1 MTTDPKKSLTPAS
14 ISEVAKNDID
24 RLLQTGLA
32 DFSLRE
38 LLGLLVSSTGAA
50 ERNVYLEKTPTDR
63 PNGFYDR
70 SLQLGTIPVEVRVP
84 RTRTGEFR
92 PASLPSPYRR
102 GYCEEV
108 QSLLVGLLGSSRSI
122 NAAKDALQKM
132 GLSHSEQ
139 DLERVATGLI
149 EELELRNNRPLDP
162 DMLAVFVDGKY
173 VEFRDGDKLRSACI
187 YLVVGLGRD
196 GKKRVL
202 SCIAKAGRENL
213 EDWKVVLRGLL
224 ERGLRRV
231 MIFIQD
237 DFSGL
242 MPISQSFF
250 PNVDVQLCAVHMQRN
265 AKTHL
270 SKMDAVEFQQRWRAI
285 KSSWDVDVGNR
296 QFEELCDRF
305 AKSYPSWIG
314 ELRKKRQHYLAFLK
328 YPEYMRKSFST
339 TNLVE
344 AVNGQLEIMRRNS
357 GGYFHSEDTLK
368 FKLGLAI
375 SSLENGKWRIANHRI
390 FSVLPQLNAMFQT
403 RFEGV
408 TA

>member
-14 ISEVAKNDID
+14 VPDVAKNDIE

-38 LLGLLVSSTGAA
+38 LLGMLISSTGAA
-50 ERNVYLEKTPTDR
+50 ERNLYLEKTSTDK

-70 SLQLGTIPVEVRVP
+70 SLQLGTIPVDIRVP
-84 RTRTGEFR
+84 RTRSGEFR
-92 PASLPSPYRR
+92 PTSLPPLYRR
-102 GYCEEV
+102 GYGEEI
-108 QSLLVGLLGSSRSI
+108 QSLLLGLLGSSRSI
-122 NAAKDALQKM
+122 HAAKDALQKM

-139 DLERVATGLI
+139 DLECVATSLI
-149 EELELRNNRPLDP
+149 EELELRNSRPLDP

-173 VEFRDGDKLRSACI
+173 VELREGDKLRSACI

-202 SCIAKAGRENL
+202 SCMAKSGRENL
-213 EDWKVVLRGLL
+213 EDWKGILRGLI

-231 MIFIQD
+231 LIFIQD

-242 MPISQSFF
+242 MPISQGFF
-250 PNVDVQLCAVHMQRN
+250 PHADVQLCAVHMQRN

-270 SKMDAVEFQQRWRAI
+270 SKSDAVEFQQRWRAI
-285 KSSWDVDVGNR
+285 KSSWDVEVGNR

-305 AKSYPSWIG
+305 TKAYPSWIG
-314 ELRKKRQHYLAFLK
+314 ELRKKRPHYLAFLK

-339 TNLVE
+339 TNIVE
-344 AVNGQLEIMRRNS
+344 AINGQLEIMRRNS

-375 SSLENGKWRIANHRI
+375 SSLEDGRWRVVARTIAAAL
-390 FSVLPQLNAMFQT
+390 SQLNAMFQS
-403 RFEGV
+403 RFEESR
-408 TA
+408 

>member
-1 MTTDPKKSLTPAS
+1 MTTDPKKSLTPAAL
-14 ISEVAKNDID
+14 SELVKSDVHQ
-24 RLLQTGLA
+24 LLQTGLA
-32 DFSLRE
+32 GFSLRE
-38 LLGLLVSSTGAA
+38 LLGLLISTAGTA
-50 ERNVYLEKTPTDR
+50 ERSVYLEKEPTDK

-70 SLQLGTIPVEVRVP
+70 SLQLGTIPIEVRVP

-92 PASLPSPYRR
+92 PATLPSRYRR
-102 GYCEEV
+102 GYSEEV

-132 GLSHSEQ
+132 GLSSSEQ
-139 DLERVATGLI
+139 DLERVATPMI
-149 EELELRNNRPLDP
+149 EELELRNSRPLDP
-162 DMLAVFVDGKY
+162 DLLAVLVDGKY
-173 VEFRDGDKLRSACI
+173 VELREGDKLRSACI
-187 YLVVGLGRD
+187 YLAIGLGRD

-202 SCIAKAGRENL
+202 SCIARPGRENL
-213 EDWKVVLRGLL
+213 EDWKIVLRGLI

-242 MPISQSFF
+242 LPISQSFF
-250 PNVDVQLCAVHMQRN
+250 PNADVQLCAVHMQRN

-270 SKMDAVEFQQRWRAI
+270 SKTDSTEFQQRWRAI
-285 KSSWDVDVGNR
+285 KSSWDVEVGNR

-305 AKSYPSWIG
+305 AKAYPTWIG
-314 ELRKKRQHYLAFLK
+314 ELRKKREHYLAFLK

-339 TNLVE
+339 TNIVE
-344 AVNGQLEIMRRNS
+344 AINGQLEIMRRNS

-375 SSLENGKWRIANHRI
+375 SSLEDGRWRTVARSIA
-390 FSVLPQLNAMFQT
+390 SALPQLNAMFQS
-403 RFEGV
+403 RFEE
-408 TA
+408 TR

>member
-1 MTTDPKKSLTPAS
+1 MTADPKKILASPS
-14 ISEVAKNDID
+14 ISAAEKNDID
-24 RLLQTGLA
+24 RLLQAGLG

-38 LLGLLVSSTGAA
+38 LLGLLISTTGAS
-50 ERNVYLEKTPTDR
+50 ERNVYLENTPTDR

-70 SLQLGTIPVEVRVP
+70 SLQLGTIPVDVRVP
-84 RTRTGEFR
+84 RTRSGEFR
-92 PASLPSPYRR
+92 PVSLPSPYRR
-102 GYCEEV
+102 SYSEEIE
-108 QSLLVGLLGSSRSI
+108 SLLLGLLGSSRSI
-122 NAAKDALQKM
+122 NAAKDALHKM

-139 DLERVATGLI
+139 DLDRVATGLI
-149 EELELRNNRPLDP
+149 EELELRNSRPVDP

-173 VEFRDGDKLRSACI
+173 VELREGDKLRSACI

-202 SCIAKAGRENL
+202 SCVGKPGRENL
-213 EDWKVVLRGLL
+213 EDWKAVLRGLI

-242 MPISQSFF
+242 MPISQGLF
-250 PNVDVQLCAVHMQRN
+250 PNTDIQLCAVHMQRN
-265 AKTHL
+265 AKSHL
-270 SKMDAVEFQQRWRAI
+270 SKTDTVEFQQRWRVI
-285 KSSWDVDVGNR
+285 KSSWDVEVGNR

-305 AKSYPSWIG
+305 AQTYPTWIA
-314 ELRKKRQHYLAFLK
+314 ELRKKRPHYLAFLK

-344 AVNGQLEIMRRNS
+344 AINGQLEIMRRNS
-357 GGYFHSEDTLK
+357 GGYFHSHETLN
-368 FKLGLAI
+368 FKLGLAV
-375 SSLENGKWRIANHRI
+375 SSLENGKWKTPNHRI
-390 FSVLPQLNAMFQT
+390 FSVLHQLDAMFQA
-403 RFEGV
+403 RFEEV